1 MPTSVKNLL
10 NNKKINKVIS
20 VSPETTVYEALGV
33 MEASNVGAVLVM
45 DNEELKGIFSERD
58 YARKG
63 IIHGRKAK
71 STPMTEV
78 MTTNVFSVNSAMT
91 TTDCMEMMS
100 LKKIRHLPVI
110 DDFKVI
116 GILSVGDIVNQM
128 LVEQK
133 EHIKFLESYI
143 VNG

>member
-10 NNKKINKVIS
+10 NNKKINAVIS
-20 VSPETTVYEALGV
+20 VTPETTVYEALGV
-33 MEASNVGAVLVM
+33 MAESNVGAVLVM
-45 DNEELKGIFSERD
+45 ENEELKGIFSERD

-78 MTTNVFSVNSAMT
+78 MTSNVFSVESTMT
-91 TTDCMEMMS
+91 TKDCMEMMS
-100 LKKIRHLPVI
+100 AKKIRHLPVV
-110 DDFKVI
+110 DESKVV
-116 GILSVGDIVNQM
+116 GVLSVGDIVSEM
-128 LVEQK
+128 LNEQK
-133 EHIKFLESYI
+133 EHINFLESYI

>member
-10 NNKKINKVIS
+10 NNKKVNTVIS

-45 DNEELKGIFSERD
+45 ENEELKGIFSERD

-78 MTTNVFSVNSAMT
+78 MTSNVFSVNSTMT

-100 LKKIRHLPVI
+100 VKKIRHLPVV